1 MSSTWYYIS
10 TLKDYVLLWHYT
22 TLAKNEWLLRSW
34 HPTLWL
40 IIGQNQDLLMRS
52 ILGAVTTAT
61 LGIWQAPVT
70 RDCRIE

>member
-1 MSSTWYYIS
+1 MGEDMSSTWYYIS

-40 IIGQNQDLLMRS
+40 IIGQNQDLLMQVRS
-52 ILGAVTTAT
+52 EDGTNSLYIDPRKKVF
-61 LGIWQAPVT
+61 
-70 RDCRIE
+70 